1 MTDTKKPMCQIKCLL
16 ILLAINIISAIIIGY
31 FKIFQGV
38 LNFEG
43 GFLGFFIVVLSS
55 YYGIKKQLREKNLE
69 NPQAKENNP
78 TKFQK
83 FALGLEMSFNLW
95 RLGGYIVLL
104 GILGLFLYFHL
115 FNGLMFLIGVFVGS
129 LSSALLRFLKNR

>member
-1 MTDTKKPMCQIKCLL
+1 MCQIKCLL
-16 ILLAINIISAIIIGY
+16 VLLVINIIGALVVY
-31 FKIFQGV
+31 RFALFQGV

-55 YYGIKKQLREKNLE
+55 YYGVTKQLKEKNSE
-69 NPQAKENNP
+69 NPQEKENNP

-83 FALGLEMSFNLW
+83 FALGLKMSFNLW

-104 GILGLFLYFHL
+104 GVLGLLLYFHL

>member
-1 MTDTKKPMCQIKCLL
+1 MCQIKCLL
-16 ILLAINIISAIIIGY
+16 ILLAINIISVIIIDY
-31 FKIFQGV
+31 CKVFQGV

-43 GFLGFFIVVLSS
+43 GFLGFFIVALSS

-69 NPQAKENNP
+69 NLQEKENNP

-104 GILGLFLYFHL
+104 GILSLLLYFHL